1 MGSRTTKNTSKK
13 RIIVNYDR
21 LFEENCHYQP
31 QSKDIIA
38 LKDFFIKKQGWIYIA
53 HSKNNNLLKIG
64 RTGKNPLERAKSLS
78 STGVLYD
85 YKILFSLKVFN
96 QFWVEKKVHQ
106 KLKKFRIS
114 KEFFSVKEDLAIEII
129 QQIYEEEIKLLN
141 RFFDTTMLNEDINLL
156 EVAIKK
162 YSHQ

>member
-1 MGSRTTKNTSKK
+1 M
-13 RIIVNYDR
+13 NYDR